1 MASCAFF
8 YVCIRYKMSNL
19 LIPLFHLPC
28 MYNGIAYKMGGEAM
42 EIDGRRYDSKPEAK
56 GIRHY

>member
-8 YVCIRYKMSNL
+8 YVCIRYKISNL

-28 MYNGIAYKMGGEAM
+28 MYNGIAYKMSGEAM
-42 EIDGRRYDSKPEAK
+42 ENDGRRYDNKPTAK
-56 GIRHY
+56 GFIQY